1 MRRQAQRGD
10 SKKTISTLITNPSSN
25 YLLLSQQSPP
35 FARLLARYK
44 FQIHRSEQCMDV
56 LVFNSPGNPL
66 KAELVLC
73 KRAQKYPR
81 RSKADCPIACSRLSV
96 SVWRPLGGA
105 QTVIFGGGTA
115 ENTPLVR
122 HRVCD
127 GLRWCGLEM
136 DENSNRT
143 LIDSEGRL
151 STEGAAIQALV
162 IPVEEGLQ
170 IAPECVEEIT

>member
-1 MRRQAQRGD
+1 
-10 SKKTISTLITNPSSN
+10 
-25 YLLLSQQSPP
+25 
-35 FARLLARYK
+35 
-44 FQIHRSEQCMDV
+44 MDV
-56 LVFNSPGNPL
+56 LVFNPPGNPV
-66 KAELVLC
+66 KAGLVLC

-81 RSKADCPIACSRLSV
+81 RSKADCPIACLRLSV
-96 SVWRPLGGA
+96 PVWRPWVVP

-122 HRVCD
+122 QRVCD

-136 DENSNRT
+136 HENSNRT

-170 IAPECVEEIT
+170 IAHDCVEEIT